1 MCASRC
7 HSVVPFLTEKRCEI
21 KLSTDS
27 TCCLMIGIRIRGL
40 SEACE
45 NVVDVLRGETA
56 RVRINMTVGAVMKW
70 VEDFFFD
77 TDNVEVEGGQFL
89 KI

>member
-1 MCASRC
+1 M
-7 HSVVPFLTEKRCEI
+7 
-21 KLSTDS
+21 
-27 TCCLMIGIRIRGL
+27 
-40 SEACE
+40 

-77 TDNVEVEGGQFL
+77 ADNVEVEGGHF
-89 KI
+89 